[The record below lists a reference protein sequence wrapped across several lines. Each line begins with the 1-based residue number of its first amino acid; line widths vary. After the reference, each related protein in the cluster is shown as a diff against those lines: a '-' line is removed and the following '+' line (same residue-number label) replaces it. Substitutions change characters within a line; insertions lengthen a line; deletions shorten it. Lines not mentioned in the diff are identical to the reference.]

1 MRQADIDYIV
11 QIVMKQINKDFKAI
25 VESRINTSM
34 RACII
39 SSIKD
44 IICNS
49 QEFKPILEEC
59 FSIEAKSIVNRE
71 LEKISIPLTV
81 TQLSVLT
88 GLSKCAIYQRRH
100 RGQLNFEKN
109 GGRIFISLRELNS
122 QLLNK
127 PNQRETEH

>member
-11 QIVMKQINKDFKAI
+11 QIVMRQINKDFKVI
-25 VESRINTSM
+25 CETRINNTM
-34 RACII
+34 RAYII

-49 QEFKPILEEC
+49 KEFRPILEEC
-59 FSIEAKSIVNRE
+59 FSLEAKDIVNRE
-71 LEKISIPLTV
+71 LEKITIPLTV
-81 TQLSVLT
+81 TQLSALT
-88 GLSKCAIYQRRH
+88 GLSKWAIYQRRH

-122 QLLNK
+122 QLLSR
-127 PNQRETEH
+127 PIRETEH